1 MISHPFTRVHCAL
14 SNPRRTLHI
23 LYARFVFKSKLKMY
37 LTKRPL
43 KEKIILTR
51 YRFAAALSAEAIPM
65 LPPTSGKRSK
75 ELLYNCDWALAIDG
89 CCQI

>member
-23 LYARFVFKSKLKMY
+23 LYALFVFKSKLKMY

-51 YRFAAALSAEAIPM
+51 YRFAAALSAAIPM
-65 LPPTSGKRSK
+65 LPPTLDLFSK
-75 ELLYNCDWALAIDG
+75 ELPLDFDWVVAV
-89 CCQI
+89 